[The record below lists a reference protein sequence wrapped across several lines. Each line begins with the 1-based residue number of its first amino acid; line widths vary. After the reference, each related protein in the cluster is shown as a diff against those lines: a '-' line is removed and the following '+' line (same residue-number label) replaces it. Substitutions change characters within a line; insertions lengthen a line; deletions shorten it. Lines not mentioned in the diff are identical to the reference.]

1 MEPDTAGD
9 LLRRQIENG
18 EQLLANRPVSKGA
31 FSSWLVAARGCVEW
45 IYGTDSDSFRTYT
58 ASPGIVSVPLNPS
71 EAEMQERRAD
81 TIEDHLAKLT
91 GLLDIHVAK
100 KTAMPTRHAGSPG
113 AAHATRIFI
122 VHGHNHESR
131 LETARL
137 LEHLGLH
144 PIILQEQVNA
154 GRTLIEKFEDS
165 ATASG
170 FAVILLTPD
179 DRGRPATARRSC
191 QRARQNVIFE
201 LGYLIA
207 KLGRSRVCALY
218 VPGVELPSDLLGFAH
233 VELDVAGAW
242 KTALAKELQAAGVQ
256 INAAGLTQ

>member
-1 MEPDTAGD
+1 MEPDTAGE

-18 EQLLANRPVSKGA
+18 EQLVANRPVSKGA

-45 IYGTDSDSFRTYT
+45 IYGTDSDSFRMYT
-58 ASPGIVSVPLNPS
+58 ASSGVVSVPLNPS
-71 EAEMQERRAD
+71 EAEMERRRVE
-81 TIEDHLAKLT
+81 TIEEHLSKLK
-91 GLLDIHVAK
+91 GMLDIHIAR
-100 KTAMPTRHAGSPG
+100 TSAMPTRHVGSSS
-113 AAHATRIFI
+113 AADAKRIFV

-131 LETARL
+131 LETAGF
-137 LEHLGLH
+137 LEYLGLH
-144 PIILQEQVNA
+144 PIILQEQANA

-179 DRGRPATARRSC
+179 DRGRSAAARRSS

-201 LGYLIA
+201 LGYFIG

-233 VELDVAGAW
+233 VELDVGGAW
-242 KTALAKELQAAGVQ
+242 KAALAKELQAAGVP
-256 INAAGLTQ
+256 IDILDLTK